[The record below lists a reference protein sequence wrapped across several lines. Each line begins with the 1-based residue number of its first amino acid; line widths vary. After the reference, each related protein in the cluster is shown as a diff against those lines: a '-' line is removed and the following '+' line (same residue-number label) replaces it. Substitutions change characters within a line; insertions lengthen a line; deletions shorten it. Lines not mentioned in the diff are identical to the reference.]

1 MEPGWREE
9 SLAPPDANDHPP
21 FLSLSAGLYDSFL
34 SILLSFVIII
44 AIKQSWSVLPSK
56 RSSSNHSSH
65 QLTSPFSD
73 LSSCQLVQVPD
84 AIFHLMRETPL
95 TTCNLASNII
105 TKIPPKLAMSFT
117 LITGERFAD
126 PYELC

>member
-1 MEPGWREE
+1 M
-9 SLAPPDANDHPP
+9 
-21 FLSLSAGLYDSFL
+21 
-34 SILLSFVIII
+34 IITI
-44 AIKQSWSVLPSK
+44 VLIPSK
-56 RSSSNHSSH
+56 DLHL
-65 QLTSPFSD
+65 QLTALFSD

-126 PYELC
+126 PCELRLMATDMF